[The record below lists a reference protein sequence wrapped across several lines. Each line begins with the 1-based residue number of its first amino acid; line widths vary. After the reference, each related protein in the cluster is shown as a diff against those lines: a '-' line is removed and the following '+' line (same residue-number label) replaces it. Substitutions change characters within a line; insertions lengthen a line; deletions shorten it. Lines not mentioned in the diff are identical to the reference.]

1 MKGAEALA
9 PILAGL
15 LTLPQT
21 PHAIYR
27 KNKMI
32 YYEEEV
38 FYLLFCY
45 SLEVLFC
52 HRTDLIF

>member
-9 PILAGL
+9 PLLAGL

-32 YYEEEV
+32 YYEEEKV
-38 FYLLFCY
+38 FHLLFCY
-45 SLEVLFC
+45 SLEVLFA
-52 HRTDLIF
+52 TEQI